1 MEDKY
6 RVVLVVAA
14 LATCGALIWHGQNGL
29 IVGALCTLI
38 GYISRMIG
46 EK

>member
-1 MEDKY
+1 M
-6 RVVLVVAA
+6 V
-14 LATCGALIWHGQNGL
+14 TCGALIYTGQNGL

-38 GYISRMIG
+38 GYIAKMIG